1 MISTTPTHLAL
12 DSPQR
17 PALFIGAR
25 KGGRREW
32 SAKPGM
38 ALIVFNQIL
47 EFDFVS
53 LHNRPANRI
62 CHNGAAAS

>member
-47 EFDFVS
+47 ESDFV
-53 LHNRPANRI
+53 
-62 CHNGAAAS
+62 